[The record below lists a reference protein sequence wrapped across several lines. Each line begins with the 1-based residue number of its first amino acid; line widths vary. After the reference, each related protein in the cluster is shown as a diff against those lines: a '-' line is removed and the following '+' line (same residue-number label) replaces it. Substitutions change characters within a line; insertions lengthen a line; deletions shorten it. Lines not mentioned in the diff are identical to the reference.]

1 MTDRVTEIAALR
13 KQFGERTAA
22 LVETVLLR
30 RRAAD
35 KLPGT
40 GEWLFTD
47 EALQQASA
55 AAVASHRAQRLAGR
69 IVHDV
74 TCSIGTEVA
83 ALRGCAARVVGSDID
98 PVRLAMAR
106 HNLGAAADLC
116 ALRWNTV
123 AAPLVD
129 TEGGIRAGGCW
140 EPAFVMRAGEVIL
153 PAG

>member
-1 MTDRVTEIAALR
+1 MDGLPLTDRVTEIAALR
-13 KQFGERTAA
+13 KQFGDRTPA

-83 ALRGCAARVVGSDID
+83 ALRGSARPGWWAAISTRCGWRWRDTTWVPRPTCAAPTRY
-98 PVRLAMAR
+98 
-106 HNLGAAADLC
+106 
-116 ALRWNTV
+116 TQ
-123 AAPLVD
+123 
-129 TEGGIRAGGCW
+129 
-140 EPAFVMRAGEVIL
+140 
-153 PAG
+153 